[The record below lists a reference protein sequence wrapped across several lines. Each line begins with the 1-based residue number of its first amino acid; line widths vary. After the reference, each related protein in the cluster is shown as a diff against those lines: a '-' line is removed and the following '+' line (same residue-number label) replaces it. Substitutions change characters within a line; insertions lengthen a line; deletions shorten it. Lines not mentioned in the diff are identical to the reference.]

1 MALVPFKDMMAEAER
16 GQYAVGYFEC
26 WNLESLF
33 AVADAAEATRSPVIL
48 GFSGISLPN
57 PERVVKD
64 RLGPYAA
71 LGLET
76 CRAIS
81 TPACLLFNESAHMD
95 WVLEAIN
102 LNFSLVMFVGDD
114 LEYETLVERV
124 RQVVAAA
131 HAAGISV
138 EGEISSVPGLSGE
151 LSAAPGERNLTDP
164 ARARQFVE
172 QTGVDVLAVN
182 VGQAHLHGR
191 EKVRLDMARLDE
203 LRQALPV
210 PLVLHGSTS
219 VAREDVAEAV
229 GRGIRKINVGSSLKL
244 AYLEETRRACQ
255 AVGQHYNPYQVVG
268 SGLAEDVLVAGRL
281 GVQRVVEDLMRLFGS
296 AGKAW

>member
-1 MALVPFKDMMAEAER
+1 MALVSFNDMMAEAEQ

-57 PERVVKD
+57 PRRVVKD
-64 RLGPYAA
+64 RLSPYAA

-81 TPACLLFNESAHMD
+81 TPACLLFNESADMD
-95 WVLEAIN
+95 WVLKAID
-102 LNFSLVMFVGDD
+102 LDFSLVMFTGDD
-114 LEYETLVERV
+114 LDYETLVERV
-124 RQVVAAA
+124 RQVVAVA
-131 HAAGISV
+131 HRAGIAV
-138 EGEISSVPGLSGE
+138 EGELSSVPGLSGE
-151 LSAAPGERNLTDP
+151 LSSAPADRNLTAP
-164 ARARQFVE
+164 IEAREFVE

-191 EKVRLDMARLDE
+191 EKVHLNMARLDE

-219 VAREDVAEAV
+219 VAREDVAEAIK
-229 GRGIRKINVGSSLKL
+229 RGIRKINVGSSLKA
-244 AYLEETRRACQ
+244 AYMEETRRACQ
-255 AVGQHYNPYQVVG
+255 GVGQHYNPYQVVG

-296 AGKAW
+296 AGKAG